1 MESFTTTRPYSLEE
15 LAPLLSSSHEEIKD
29 RLATRFLVMWQARAG
44 TLVGPGPDLRTTAP
58 GGPDDGEHTSASCVT
73 FFVQP
78 LKLREGVESTLLVG
92 RDPAADVRL
101 HDRTVSRRH
110 AALGWFAGEV
120 VVSDLFSSN
129 GTFIDGR
136 RIQPGAEGSVHVVRL
151 GGQLLFGVC
160 ECVLFDVQRLSDL
173 ASVML
178 RPNGA
183 ESQVRA
189 L

>member
-1 MESFTTTRPYSLEE
+1 MENFTTTRPYSLEE
-15 LAPLLSSSHEEIKD
+15 LSPLLSSSHEEIKE
-29 RLATRFLVMWQARAG
+29 RLGSRFLVMWQARRQSLGG
-44 TLVGPGPDLRTTAP
+44 TGSDLRTTTP
-58 GGPDDGEHTSASCVT
+58 GGPDHGEHPPASCVT
-73 FFVQP
+73 FTVQP
-78 LKLREGVESTLLVG
+78 LKLGEGGGGSLVVG
-92 RDPAADVRL
+92 RDPTADIQL
-101 HDRTVSRRH
+101 EDRTVSRRH

-129 GTFIDGR
+129 GTFVDGH
-136 RIQPGAEGSVHVVRL
+136 RIQPGVEGSVHVVRL
-151 GGQLLFGVC
+151 GGQLIFGVC

-183 ESQVRA
+183 EPQVRA